1 MRYDAVLFDVDGT
14 LVHSSPGILETM
26 RHTFRQMGVDPETLD
41 LNRFLGPPLRKTFS
55 ETLGSEE
62 KSEQAVQ
69 IYREYYDRVGQH
81 KCSVY
86 PGVVE
91 MLETLKRSGVI
102 LGTATCKALPVALPI
117 LKEQGLYRYF
127 DVLGG
132 ATLDASID
140 DKPSVIRWALGQPA
154 LAGRRVLMVG
164 DRADDLNDGA
174 ANGLDAA
181 GVLYGYGS
189 REELAACKPV
199 LLAETCGQL
208 TRYILDT

>member
-41 LNRFLGPPLRKTFS
+41 LNRFLGPPLRKTFL

-62 KSEQAVQ
+62 KCEQAVQ
-69 IYREYYDRVGQH
+69 VYREYYDRIGQH

-91 MLETLKRSGVI
+91 MLEMLKRSGVI

-154 LAGRRVLMVG
+154 LAAVNRRRRFV
-164 DRADDLNDGA
+164 R
-174 ANGLDAA
+174 
-181 GVLYGYGS
+181 
-189 REELAACKPV
+189 RK
-199 LLAETCGQL
+199 
-208 TRYILDT
+208 